1 MEVDPSLSQF
11 RQKINYQSHDYNDRS
26 QGNTQKRASN
36 SGRYTGPKL
45 QRVNHLSEEH
55 ESMDEPTY
63 DEDAE
68 QAVDEIE
75 SDELNFLGEGPSC
88 LGFRGQ

>member
-1 MEVDPSLSQF
+1 M
-11 RQKINYQSHDYNDRS
+11 
-26 QGNTQKRASN
+26 
-36 SGRYTGPKL
+36 
-45 QRVNHLSEEH
+45 NHLSEEH